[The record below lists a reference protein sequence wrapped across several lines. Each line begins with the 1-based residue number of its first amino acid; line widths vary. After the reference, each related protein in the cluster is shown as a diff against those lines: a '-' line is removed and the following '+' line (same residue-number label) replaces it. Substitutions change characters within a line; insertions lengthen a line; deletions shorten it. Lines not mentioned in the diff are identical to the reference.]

1 MSGSASFDSFWQ
13 ERTQQERKLIS
24 IVTVFGLMGLLYL
37 LAFAPAMTGHAQ
49 LQKDLP
55 KIRQEAAQTQSL
67 IQEAQRYASITP
79 SNVTPI
85 TKESLESMLSQRGLT
100 PTSVSFTSDFA
111 QVKLSNVS
119 FANLASWL
127 AEVQKTSRI
136 SVLEASIV
144 AQSTV
149 GNVNASLT
157 LRQQLQ

>member
-1 MSGSASFDSFWQ
+1 MSESASFDNFWQ
-13 ERTQQERKLIS
+13 ERSQQERKMIS
-24 IVTVFGLMGLLYL
+24 FAAIFGLAAVLYL
-37 LAFAPAMTGHAQ
+37 LAFAPAMDGHAQ

-55 KIRQEAAQTQSL
+55 KLRQEAAQTQAL
-67 IQEAQRYASITP
+67 IQEAQRYASVAP
-79 SNVTPI
+79 PNVTPI
-85 TKESLESMLSQRGLT
+85 TKESLEQMMSQRGLT
-100 PTSVSFTSDFA
+100 PASMSFTSDFA
-111 QVKLSNVS
+111 VVKLNNVS